1 MQDSGAMLCVTHAR
15 EQPPLTSP
23 LILREQKDVAALML
37 GCVIP
42 TYAYKLSEWHK
53 EMWSLLSHSK
63 NPRCFSRAPLFCCD
77 LDWFCS
83 QKYRLL
89 VRV

>member
-1 MQDSGAMLCVTHAR
+1 MLCVTPAR
-15 EQPPLTSP
+15 EQPPLTSL
-23 LILREQKDVAALML
+23 LILREQKDVATLML
-37 GCVIP
+37 GFVTP
-42 TYAYKLSEWHK
+42 TYVYELPEWCW
-53 EMWSLLSHSK
+53 EMWSLLSQSR
-63 NPRCFSRAPLFCCD
+63 NLLCFSRAPLFRRD